1 MVAPPGPS
9 GRIGVY
15 PGSFDPATIAH
26 VHLATLAVEYFRLD
40 RLDFAISAT
49 TLGKIDTDL
58 GSVETRIAELNA
70 ATADNPALAIVA
82 TEQSL
87 LADIATGYDVVVLGA
102 DKWHQILDPAW
113 YGGVAGRDAAL
124 RRLPVIALAPRPPWT
139 MPDDDP
145 SVAPPPGVEIV
156 VLQTDPAHREVSATG
171 VRAGRH
177 EWRALP
183 PGTSGIP
190 S

>member
-1 MVAPPGPS
+1 MVAPPSPT

-26 VHLATLAVEYFRLD
+26 VHLATLTVEYFQLD
-40 RLDFAISAT
+40 RLDFAISAS
-49 TLGKIDTDL
+49 TLGKIDAEL
-58 GSVETRIAELNA
+58 GSVETRIADLNA
-70 ATADNPALAIVA
+70 ATADNPALAAVA

-87 LADIATGYDVVVLGA
+87 LADIATGYDVIVLGA
-102 DKWHQILDPAW
+102 DKWHQILDPDW
-113 YGGVAGRDAAL
+113 YGGIVERDIAL
-124 RRLPVIALAPRPPWT
+124 RRLPVIALAARPPWT
-139 MPDDDP
+139 MPSDDP
-145 SVAPPPGVEIV
+145 SVAPPIGVEIV
-156 VLQTDPAHREVSATG
+156 VLETDPAHCEVSATG

-183 PGTSGIP
+183 SGN

>member
-1 MVAPPGPS
+1 
-9 GRIGVY
+9 
-15 PGSFDPATIAH
+15 
-26 VHLATLAVEYFRLD
+26 
-40 RLDFAISAT
+40 
-49 TLGKIDTDL
+49 
-58 GSVETRIAELNA
+58 
-70 ATADNPALAIVA
+70 
-82 TEQSL
+82 
-87 LADIATGYDVVVLGA
+87 
-102 DKWHQILDPAW
+102 
-113 YGGVAGRDAAL
+113 
-124 RRLPVIALAPRPPWT
+124 